1 VRSPSLQLDKRD
13 SSHALYVLFLLIA
26 IGCSGCA
33 SYSYSFSAVEG
44 AIANNKPA
52 EALEILDKIHD
63 EKESVLYNL
72 NKAIL
77 LRMQGDFTA
86 SNEAFELSKKL
97 IETYEAVSIS
107 EQAGSFIV
115 NDTTRTYIGEN
126 YEQVLLH
133 LYASLNYLELGDPD
147 AARVEALQV
156 DLRLNQLA
164 QEKTQGFYIEDAFV
178 RYFSGILYEELGEW
192 SNAMI
197 AYRKAYKTYL
207 KQQAQYAVPL
217 PESLKLALLRLAERE
232 GIRDELKQ
240 FQKEF
245 KIKDWPTV
253 SDKLHQ
259 GEFVY
264 VLNSGLAPLKREK
277 AIQALSPHS
286 TTQWIRI
293 STPYYQVRD
302 DDVARVRI
310 QASNKNSELQLH
322 TEADLVENI
331 DAIALETLA
340 NQMPA
345 ITARAVARAAVKY
358 NITHQTQHQ
367 NEALG
372 LFMNLVTAFTERAD
386 TRSWLTLP
394 KTIFLARISLEPGDY
409 DIQVELFNAH
419 NALIETYQYPGI
431 AIKTQK
437 NIYISKHRIS
447 NLSLNRGGT

>member
-1 VRSPSLQLDKRD
+1 VHSHTQQLDKSYCRR
-13 SSHALYVLFLLIA
+13 AYIVFVLLIL

-44 AIANNKPA
+44 AIANNKPT

-63 EKESVLYNL
+63 DKESVLFNL

-107 EQAGSFIV
+107 EEAGSFIV
-115 NDTTRTYIGEN
+115 NDSTRTYIGEN
-126 YEQVLLH
+126 YEQILLH
-133 LYASLNYLELGDPD
+133 FYESLNYLELGDPY

-164 QEKTQGFYIEDAFV
+164 KDNANGSYTEDALM

-197 AYRKAYKTYL
+197 AYRKAYETYQ
-207 KQQAQYAVPL
+207 KQLTHFAVPL
-217 PESLKLALLRLAERE
+217 PESLKFALLRLAERE

-240 FQKEF
+240 FQQEF
-245 KIKDWPTV
+245 NIQDWPSV
-253 SDKLHQ
+253 GDRIQ
-259 GEFVY
+259 NGEFVY

-277 AIQALSPHS
+277 AIQAISPHS
-286 TTQWIRI
+286 SQLIRV
-293 STPYYQVRD
+293 STPYYQVRN

-310 QASNKNSELQLH
+310 QASNMDNDLQHH
-322 TEADLVENI
+322 TDADLVENV

-340 NQMPA
+340 EQMPA
-345 ITARAVARAAVKY
+345 ITARAVARAVVKY
-358 NITHQTQHQ
+358 NINHQVGHQ
-367 NEALG
+367 NDALG
-372 LFMNLVTAFTERAD
+372 LFMNIVTAFTERAD
-386 TRSWLTLP
+386 TRSWMTLP
-394 KTIFLARISLEPGDY
+394 KTIFLGRMSLEPGDY
-409 DIQVELFNAH
+409 NIQVELFNSQD
-419 NALIETYQYPGI
+419 ALIETYQYPNI
-431 AIKTQK
+431 AITTQK
-437 NIYISKHRIS
+437 NRYVSKHRIS